1 MTDTT
6 HQDGA
11 QEHHW
16 AGRRGDR
23 YTDRNTFLETQVE
36 KRVDFWKKCF
46 RKTDDVASM
55 VEFGPNAGIN
65 LHAIKRAFPDLSL
78 SAVELNAKAVSQL
91 QESLPGVEVFH
102 DNIVT
107 FDADRTWDMVLIK
120 GVLIHVTKDDKYHAV
135 LANMDKYADKY
146 VLIVDHVSDEPVKV
160 RYYERDDLWLIR
172 NFPIDFI
179 DRHPDWRIIDMGF
192 FHRNDV
198 GEGIRDDC
206 RDMRWFL
213 LKKDAAGG
221 SSSDTPA

>member
-1 MTDTT
+1 MTDNP
-6 HQDGA
+6 HEDGA

-23 YTDRNTFLETQVE
+23 YTDRNTPVESQVE
-36 KRVDFWKKCF
+36 KRIQFWKRCF
-46 RKTDDVASM
+46 RKTENVKSM

-65 LHAIKRAFPDLSL
+65 LQSISRAFPDLPL
-78 SAVELNAKAVSQL
+78 SAVELNVKAVSQL
-91 QESLPGVEVFH
+91 REDMPEVEVFN

-107 FDADRTWDMVLIK
+107 FDSDKIWDMVLIK
-120 GVLIHVTKDDKYHAV
+120 GVLIHVTKDDKYHSV
-135 LANMDKYADKY
+135 LANMDRYSGKY
-146 VLIVDHVSDEPVKV
+146 VLIVDHVSDDPVKV

-179 DRHPDWRIIDMGF
+179 DRHPNWRIVDMGF

-213 LKKDAAGG
+213 LKKDASRPSEDG
-221 SSSDTPA
+221 